1 MVKRRRHTVTDPVR
15 VENSAE
21 VDELIADLRKSASQ
35 PVSPQERFDRA
46 VTFVHGNLPSS
57 VSMTRQDVARIL
69 RR

>member
-1 MVKRRRHTVTDPVR
+1 MSKRRRHTVTDPVR

-21 VDELIADLRKSASQ
+21 VDALIADLRKSASQ
-35 PVSPQERFDRA
+35 PVSAEERFDRT

-57 VSMTRQDVARIL
+57 VSMTRDDVERIL